1 MWPQS
6 VCTESHFVCMHETAI
21 LLRICDRHEIKS
33 CCFGTLL
40 IHWLRESFFSVFS
53 DAPMIHLSLIRA
65 RNFLCWWFALLTCF
79 KTFTKLNIYFSINE
93 SVSHLSNSLFRMLLC
108 FRSEKLIIHKLIKIS
123 WFTFDCLLQL
133 HSSRIIFCTALSS
146 FLISLLCS
154 AVRRTEKCLE
164 NVNSTVWP
172 LKRSTAEDNNE

>member
-133 HSSRIIFCTALSS
+133 HSRRIIFLHSA
-146 FLISLLCS
+146 FFVFNFPSLLRCS
-154 AVRRTEKCLE
+154 PHRKMFRKRKFHCLATQTI
-164 NVNSTVWP
+164 NCW
-172 LKRSTAEDNNE
+172 RQ